1 VTGAPGPAQPFDELH
16 LDLPAAHS
24 AVRMARDV
32 VRQFARSNAIRGNE
46 LETLVLVASELLGN
60 AVDHGGGRAAMEEGD
75 LEQPVHVL
83 LDLHING
90 TGWSLEIADE
100 GGGEPDEV
108 AALLHPDGP
117 PDLEDE
123 RGRGFYLL
131 AQMVDSL
138 EVRRRVDG
146 RGLILRAERKQTPD
160 GSNGGSG
167 AGGGE
172 SAGSDADE

>member
-1 VTGAPGPAQPFDELH
+1 MTAARGPEPTDELH

-32 VRQFARSNAIRGNE
+32 VRQFARSNAIVGKE
-46 LETLVLVASELLGN
+46 LETLVLVASELLSN
-60 AVDHGGGRAAMEEGD
+60 AVDHGGGHAAMEEGD

-83 LDLHING
+83 LDLHIVG
-90 TGWSLEIADE
+90 KGWSLEIADE
-100 GGGEPDEV
+100 GGGAPEEV

-138 EVRRRVDG
+138 DVRRRLDG
-146 RGLILRAERKQTPD
+146 RGLILRAVRKPATRGP
-160 GSNGGSG
+160 
-167 AGGGE
+167 
-172 SAGSDADE
+172 SAHE

>member
-1 VTGAPGPAQPFDELH
+1 VTGASGPAQEPSDELH

-32 VRQFARSNAIRGNE
+32 VRQFARSNAIRGPE
-46 LETLVLVASELLGN
+46 LEGLVLVASELLSN
-60 AVDHGGGRAAMEEGD
+60 AVDHGGGNAAMEEGD
-75 LEQPVHVL
+75 LDRPVHVL
-83 LDLHING
+83 LDLHIVG
-90 TGWSLEIADE
+90 KGWSLEIADE
-100 GGGEPDEV
+100 GGGEPEDV

-138 EVRRRVDG
+138 EVRRREDG
-146 RGLILRAERKQTPD
+146 RGLVLRAVRK
-160 GSNGGSG
+160 GSA
-167 AGGGE
+167 AGTGV
-172 SAGSDADE
+172 DV